1 MLWANIG
8 TLTNLQTQTNLL
20 RDLAITLLIN
30 LLDRTSVQPETALLT
45 YLDDSK
51 GKSALLSWKVIANLN
66 NVLNSM
72 SILLLIFCWFLWYEH
87 NL

>member
-8 TLTNLQTQTNLL
+8 RLTNLQTQTNLL
-20 RDLAITLLIN
+20 QDLAITLLIN
-30 LLDRTSVQPETALLT
+30 LLDGTSVQPETASLT

-66 NVLNSM
+66 VLNSM

-87 NL
+87 DL